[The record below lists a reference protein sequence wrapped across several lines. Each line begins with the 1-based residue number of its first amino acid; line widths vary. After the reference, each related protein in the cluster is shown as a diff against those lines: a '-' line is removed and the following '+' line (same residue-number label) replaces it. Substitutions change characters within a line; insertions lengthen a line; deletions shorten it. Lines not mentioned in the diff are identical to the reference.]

1 MNDIFDVSVPWNLQT
16 ISRCIESIIRKIKKK
31 KKIPRAA
38 QRMKFSIKDFFSKC
52 DQTIAGNC
60 VLPLFMNM
68 FVLALLNLTKH
79 LKLLPNS
86 QRFLGWSPWKMQGMA
101 STSNRTKRKW
111 KQLLISGKK
120 TCHRIMNSRLGNK
133 CMTPKRFF

>member
-31 KKIPRAA
+31 KNPRAA
-38 QRMKFSIKDFFSKC
+38 QKINFSIKDFFSKC

-68 FVLALLNLTKH
+68 FVLALLNLTNH
-79 LKLLPNS
+79 LKLLPNN
-86 QRFLGWSPWKMQGMA
+86 QRFLCWSPWKMQGMV

-120 TCHRIMNSRLGNK
+120 TCHRIMNSRLGN
-133 CMTPKRFF
+133 R